1 MPYRLEH
8 KRDSVRLK
16 GGIEDYFVTAEI
28 DFYSLRNFQR
38 KNRMNDKNSELKPVA
53 IGFQMSK
60 FVRNVSDIY
69 FLDSTDMIRYKMNTK
84 MLIMFTQ

>member
-1 MPYRLEH
+1 MFSPAQVQVNNRRYGDSRVRAAYRLEH

-28 DFYSLRNFQR
+28 DFHSLRNFQR
-38 KNRMNDKNSELKPVA
+38 KNRMNDKNSEFKPVA

-60 FVRNVSDIY
+60 FR
-69 FLDSTDMIRYKMNTK
+69 KK
-84 MLIMFTQ
+84 CK